1 MAIRIV
7 GLKGIADTQAEL
19 LASTSP
25 SSTSVYCIDTG
36 NTYTRISGIWAV
48 GNYIGVEDDIDVVD
62 GVTEYFIN
70 TTNAGKVITIN
81 LPLILSEGITW
92 SFKRSD
98 SSLIGGYDIIFT
110 ANGYTIDFSLEDL
123 TLTANGLL
131 PSINLTKFNSNFNI
145 T

>member
-36 NTYTRISGIWAV
+36 NTYTRISSIWTV

-62 GVTEYFIN
+62 GVTEYFID
-70 TTNAGKVITIN
+70 TANAGQIITIN
-81 LPLILSEGITW
+81 LPTILSEGITW
-92 SFKRSD
+92 TFKRAD
-98 SSLIGGYDIIFT
+98 SSTTGTYDIIFT

-123 TLTANGLL
+123 TLTANGLR